1 MSVEDKI
8 KQLVLSELGA
18 YHDVNV
24 KRDKNRAGVLYYFV
38 TVDEYTGAIAAR
50 DIEPEAGGISTAVVY
65 YCKTYK
71 AYRGNGGAN
80 RE

>member
-18 YHDVNV
+18 YHEVSV
-24 KRDKNRAGVLYYFV
+24 KRDKNRAGVLYFFI
-38 TVDEYTGAIAAR
+38 TVDDYIGAIAAR

-65 YCKTYK
+65 FCKTYR
-71 AYRGNGGAN
+71 AYRGEGV
-80 RE
+80 